1 MKNAFCALVA
11 VLAIAAPSRA
21 ADDPTIERLA
31 LCRDSWVDWSKSN
44 PGQMEAFRNGIITGY
59 TQRQGDPFYVPKTA
73 KSFAGYK
80 VIQLFPGNVGMGVGF
95 SIVVEGTFGKV
106 QQSVEKMLG
115 KPLKECSTSDGM
127 HSCALDIAD
136 QRTVTLMA
144 GDDPKSNKTLVGCY
158 YFYEK

>member
-1 MKNAFCALVA
+1 MKNTFCALVA
-11 VLAIAAPSRA
+11 FLAVVAPSWA

-44 PGQMEAFRNGIITGY
+44 PAQMDALRNSIMAGY

-95 SIVVEGTFGKV
+95 SIVVDGTFGKV

-115 KPLKECSTSDGM
+115 KPLKDCSTSDGM
-127 HSCALDIAD
+127 HSCELDIAD

-144 GDDPKSNKTLVGCY
+144 GDDPKSSKTLVGCY

>member
-1 MKNAFCALVA
+1 MRNALYALAAILALVA
-11 VLAIAAPSRA
+11 PSLA

-44 PGQMEAFRNGIITGY
+44 PAQIDAFRNGVMTGY
-59 TQRQGDPFYVPKTA
+59 TQRQGDPFYVPKKTT
-73 KSFAGYK
+73 SFAGYK
-80 VIQLFPGNVGMGVGF
+80 IVQLFPGNVGMGVGF
-95 SIVVEGTFGKV
+95 SIVVEGTFSKV

-115 KPLKECSTSDGM
+115 KPLKDCSTSDGM
-127 HSCALDIAD
+127 HSCALDIAE